1 MFSRPKQSGLFQPP
15 MKSHPVPLK
24 PMWDNE
30 LKTFEDEKH
39 LYSPDKEE
47 FSAKLPYGSPSAM
60 MKKGGM
66 AKKKQF
72 QAN

>member
-15 MKSHPVPLK
+15 MKNHPVPLK

-47 FSAKLPYGSPSAM
+47 FSPSAM